1 MIAHL
6 HGRLTRLSGASAVI
20 ECQGVGY
27 EVQLA
32 AATVAAL
39 PPVGEVLRMPVYL
52 NVREDAMTLFGFGG
66 DDEKELFGVLLQ
78 VSGVGPKVAQNLVSS
93 LPPAVLVEAIA
104 TGDVARLSSV
114 PGIGKRLAQRLT
126 VELGDKIGDR
136 GWSQAAAEPSAAQ
149 DLVEALLGLGFSAV
163 EARQA
168 ARAAIASADDGAP
181 LEQLVKLALKEV
193 AR

>member
-39 PPVGEVLRMPVYL
+39 PPVGEVLRMPVHL
-52 NVREDAMTLFGFGG
+52 SVREDAMTLYGFGG

-126 VELGDKIGDR
+126 VELADKIGER

-149 DLVEALLGLGFSAV
+149 DLVEALLGLGFTAV

-168 ARAAIASADDGAP
+168 ARAAIAAADDGTP